1 MLSSV
6 TPMEWILGGVV
17 GLGLLVL
24 ILLITAPFGEV
35 FKKKD

>member
-17 GLGLLVL
+17 ALGLLVL
-24 ILLITAPFGEV
+24 ILFITAPFMDV